1 MWESWNEYRRDKV
14 TEFVRRASKICRSN
28 NVAITAVIFP
38 NRQAALDMKQQ
49 DWKRWSVNNYVD
61 GFTPLFLTC
70 DPATATGLMKEVL
83 NNKDSKT
90 KLYAGLF
97 ITFMN
102 GSESDLIKQIN
113 AMRDLSLDGFSIFDY
128 AHFGEKYI
136 KPLTISICTEPKSE
150 NRLNPFAGQSSANK
164 RITADNTSYS
174 NQTKRSW
181 FKWKNKENHKYERRK
196 YR

>member
-1 MWESWNEYRRDKV
+1 
-14 TEFVRRASKICRSN
+14 
-28 NVAITAVIFP
+28 
-38 NRQAALDMKQQ
+38 
-49 DWKRWSVNNYVD
+49 
-61 GFTPLFLTC
+61 
-70 DPATATGLMKEVL
+70 
-83 NNKDSKT
+83 
-90 KLYAGLF
+90 
-97 ITFMN
+97 MN

-150 NRLNPFAGQSSANK
+150 NRLNPFSVQSSANR
-164 RITADNTSYS
+164 RITADNTSGS